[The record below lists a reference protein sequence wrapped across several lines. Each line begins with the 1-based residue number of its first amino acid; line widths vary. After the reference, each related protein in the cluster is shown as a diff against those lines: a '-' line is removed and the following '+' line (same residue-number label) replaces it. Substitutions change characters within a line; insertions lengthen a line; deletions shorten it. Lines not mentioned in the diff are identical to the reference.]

1 MEAMLKAWA
10 HSMTSLRTGEKHA
23 NFKHYV
29 FTEIVVKSN
38 CRARKRAVELEMLRL
53 CIIESYVG
61 GLTELNETFE
71 INLTAGKLFMTIC
84 VHKLTC
90 YLVLLVL
97 SFCALDT
104 NPR

>member
-1 MEAMLKAWA
+1 
-10 HSMTSLRTGEKHA
+10 
-23 NFKHYV
+23 
-29 FTEIVVKSN
+29 
-38 CRARKRAVELEMLRL
+38 MLRL

-61 GLTELNETFE
+61 ALSELIETFE
-71 INLTAGKLFMTIC
+71 INVTAGKLFVSIC

-97 SFCALDT
+97 SFHALDT